1 MHQEKGEWREAVESY
16 EKSAAL
22 HEGVGDA
29 LGCATILNSLGLLR
43 KEMGDLDGAQ
53 EAYGRA
59 IRILR
64 ERDHLLHVTVLMHN
78 LAIVH
83 EEKGEF
89 RKALS
94 LLEEV
99 ISLDKRM
106 GNPDLKRDMLT
117 FRRIRR
123 RMSIERDV
131 QVENRAREPGG

>member
-1 MHQEKGEWREAVESY
+1 VHHHRGEWQKAAEYY
-16 EKSAAL
+16 EKSYAL
-22 HEGVGDA
+22 HEALGDA
-29 LGCATILNSLGLLR
+29 LGCAGILNSLGLAR
-43 KEMGDLDGAQ
+43 KEMGDLDGAEETYQ
-53 EAYGRA
+53 RG
-59 IRILR
+59 IQILR
-64 ERDHLLHVTVLMHN
+64 ERDDLLRVTVLMHN

-83 EEKGEF
+83 EEKGEY

-123 RMSIERDV
+123 QMSMERDV
-131 QVENRAREPGG
+131 QVERRELGER

>member
-1 MHQEKGEWREAVESY
+1 
-16 EKSAAL
+16 
-22 HEGVGDA
+22 
-29 LGCATILNSLGLLR
+29 
-43 KEMGDLDGAQ
+43 MGDLDGAEETYQ
-53 EAYGRA
+53 RG
-59 IRILR
+59 IQILR
-64 ERDHLLHVTVLMHN
+64 ERDDLLRVTVLMHN

-83 EEKGEF
+83 EEKGEY

-123 RMSIERDV
+123 QMSMERDA
-131 QVENRAREPGG
+131 QVERRELGER